1 MLPETKEAIQEV
13 LADEV
18 PGIGK
23 KTAKAIVDAFG
34 TDTFHVLK
42 EPPKHET
49 IPRIKLMAVRNF
61 IKAEERKERLC
72 YLMGTYDLKKVRPEK
87 FLKHSE
93 KMLQKC

>member
-49 IPRIKLMAVRNF
+49 IPRIKLMAVR
-61 IKAEERKERLC
+61 KLYQKLRKE
-72 YLMGTYDLKKVRPEK
+72 KKDYVI
-87 FLKHSE
+87 
-93 KMLQKC
+93 